1 MYEITLRQIEVIRAV
16 MLRGTIAGA
25 AEFLNV
31 SAPGISRLI
40 KHTEDMLGL
49 RLFERRAGLFVPSV
63 EAGRVFDQI
72 REVYRGVENLQSSI
86 ASLKQGAEAALAF
99 ASAPSVAQFIAA
111 RAIKTIRAQYPD
123 LFMDLNILKIEETLD
138 YLLLERGEFVI
149 MSSFIQNPAV
159 ECTELA
165 QGPIVVILP
174 EGHPLA
180 AKGRITVQDLVKE
193 PLIGIDP
200 ADPYGALMEAPFRA
214 AGLPMKHAM
223 RGRFAQTLVSLVRHG
238 LGVAVIDG
246 FSVAEVYLPGLVRRP
261 LDGADSLTIYAVRKK
276 GRVLSG
282 FAEFAIQQFRREL
295 TKAQRA
301 LVAELDRMP

>member
-1 MYEITLRQIEVIRAV
+1 MSEITLRQIEVIRAV
-16 MLRGTIAGA
+16 MLRGTISGA

-40 KHTEDMLGL
+40 KHTEETLGI

-63 EAGRVFDQI
+63 EASKVFDQI

-86 ASLKQGAEAALAF
+86 GSLKKGADAALAF

-111 RAIKTIRAQYPD
+111 RAIKTVRAQYPD
-123 LFMDLNILKIEETLD
+123 LFIDLNILKIEETID

-159 ECTELA
+159 ACEALA
-165 QGPIVVILP
+165 KGPIVVILP

-180 AKGRITVQDLVKE
+180 ARSQVSVQDLADE

-214 AGLPMKHAM
+214 AGVPMRHAM

-261 LDGADSLTIYAVRKK
+261 LAGAQALTVYAVQKK

-282 FAEFAIQQFRREL
+282 FADYTIQQFRREL
-295 TKAQRA
+295 TRA
-301 LVAELDRMP
+301 ERTLAG